1 MEKNFKEILNQITT
15 FIFDFD
21 GVLTN
26 STILLFED
34 GELVRN
40 MSVRDGFAI
49 KTAVENGYRVAVI
62 SGGTSNAVRSRLNM
76 LGVTDVY
83 LRIHNKMD
91 TFHEYCDMYQLNPQE
106 ILYMGDDLPDL
117 DVMKIVGLST
127 APQDADSEVLKIAKY
142 ISHKK
147 GGEGCVRDVIE
158 QVLRVQGKWQIEN
171 AHTKFG

>member
-1 MEKNFKEILNQITT
+1 ME
-15 FIFDFD
+15 
-21 GVLTN
+21 
-26 STILLFED
+26 
-34 GELVRN
+34 
-40 MSVRDGFAI
+40 
-49 KTAVENGYRVAVI
+49 
-62 SGGTSNAVRSRLNM
+62 
-76 LGVTDVY
+76 
-83 LRIHNKMD
+83 